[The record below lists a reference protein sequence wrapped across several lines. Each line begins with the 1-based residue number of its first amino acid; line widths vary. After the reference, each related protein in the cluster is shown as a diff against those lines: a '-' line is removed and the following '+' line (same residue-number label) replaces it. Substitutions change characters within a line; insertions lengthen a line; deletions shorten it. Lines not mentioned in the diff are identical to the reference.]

1 VFFQGHLRLFF
12 LDDAGG
18 VLPRLED
25 DVDVTGNQLHTAG
38 GCTNETEWRGEL
50 AAGDTQSL

>member
-38 GCTNETEWRGEL
+38 GCPNETEWRR
-50 AAGDTQSL
+50 